1 MGVIKININ
10 TIVNYINER
19 LAGEQLLY
27 SQLLV
32 FLDGTIDDIN
42 QALNSNFPAFSEFSE
57 KDENYPD
64 YNFFPDR
71 YIRTVVVIGACAK
84 FYICDEEGAAVAE
97 QYQYEYKEKLFLMV
111 RDYSHQVPEEYRAE
125 HQGYMIDYTSK
136 ECNCNDLR
144 NWFYQEVIEMA
155 KWAVRG
161 GHTEKATGAS
171 DLIDELTEKGLYE
184 INIEIVK
191 EWYYGFFK
199 LYCR

>member
-71 YIRTVVVIGACAK
+71 YIRTVVVTGACAK

-136 ECNCNDLR
+136 ECNCNDVTVEESTPDQPSGGTLGDVEPTHAEGAVTNGTCELLWISPIAR
-144 NWFYQEVIEMA
+144 YEM
-155 KWAVRG
+155 
-161 GHTEKATGAS
+161 
-171 DLIDELTEKGLYE
+171 
-184 INIEIVK
+184 INND
-191 EWYYGFFK
+191 
-199 LYCR
+199 RRS

>member
-71 YIRTVVVIGACAK
+71 YIRTVVVTGACAK
-84 FYICDEEGAAVAE
+84 FYICDEEGAAVTTAITFTSTSARS
-97 QYQYEYKEKLFLMV
+97 YISLYDKNGIIK
-111 RDYSHQVPEEYRAE
+111 HKVPW
-125 HQGYMIDYTSK
+125 GTSSS
-136 ECNCNDLR
+136 
-144 NWFYQEVIEMA
+144 A
-155 KWAVRG
+155 KNKFGV
-161 GHTEKATGAS
+161 
-171 DLIDELTEKGLYE
+171 
-184 INIEIVK
+184 NIENDFIIPSGRDSSVSTGCIGILAYNTTTNFYILNPNGLSPEYISESLSNK
-191 EWYYGFFK
+191 K
-199 LYCR
+199 N

>member
-1 MGVIKININ
+1 MCIIDLWGVIKININ

-71 YIRTVVVIGACAK
+71 YIRTVNNKWFNTI
-84 FYICDEEGAAVAE
+84 
-97 QYQYEYKEKLFLMV
+97 LF
-111 RDYSHQVPEEYRAE
+111 P
-125 HQGYMIDYTSK
+125 
-136 ECNCNDLR
+136 N
-144 NWFYQEVIEMA
+144 
-155 KWAVRG
+155 
-161 GHTEKATGAS
+161 
-171 DLIDELTEKGLYE
+171 
-184 INIEIVK
+184 
-191 EWYYGFFK
+191 
-199 LYCR
+199 

>member
-71 YIRTVVVIGACAK
+71 YIRTVVVTGACAK
-84 FYICDEEGAAVAE
+84 FYICDEEGAAVAGTLGDVE
-97 QYQYEYKEKLFLMV
+97 L
-111 RDYSHQVPEEYRAE
+111 
-125 HQGYMIDYTSK
+125 T
-136 ECNCNDLR
+136 
-144 NWFYQEVIEMA
+144 
-155 KWAVRG
+155 
-161 GHTEKATGAS
+161 HTEGIVTNGAC
-171 DLIDELTEKGLYE
+171 ELLWVAPIARYE
-184 INIEIVK
+184 MRNK
-191 EWYYGFFK
+191 
-199 LYCR
+199 